1 MHLYKHQ
8 DNKLELLFYDAEY
21 IAVTDKAEGNK
32 KYKNNNSIP
41 EHNIQHTLH

>member
-8 DNKLELLFYDAEY
+8 NNKLELLFYDAEY

-32 KYKNNNSIP
+32 KIQKQQ
-41 EHNIQHTLH
+41 QHTRT